1 VSKILT
7 DSFLLLFGKACFD
20 ELFDNEMTEGVRVEQ
35 VVLEEME
42 EQADREVRET
52 VEQDEWVLLVVRVV
66 PVVR

>member
-1 VSKILT
+1 
-7 DSFLLLFGKACFD
+7 
-20 ELFDNEMTEGVRVEQ
+20 MVRWVEQ